1 MCEKVK
7 IELTRDQLT
16 VIIRALNL
24 MAQQHFELAVECND
38 EDVSE
43 RNFKAQEEYE
53 KLKSEMGC
61 ITINVV
67 GKCERNVW
75 NGSVSPQ
82 IIIED
87 YEIVGEQK
95 YYF

>member
-16 VIIRALNL
+16 VIMRALNL

-43 RNFKAQEEYE
+43 RNFKIQEEYDAIFALIRE
-53 KLKSEMGC
+53 Q
-61 ITINVV
+61 V
-67 GKCERNVW
+67 KC
-75 NGSVSPQ
+75 
-82 IIIED
+82 
-87 YEIVGEQK
+87 K
-95 YYF
+95 

>member
-43 RNFKAQEEYE
+43 RNFKIQEEYDAIFALIRE
-53 KLKSEMGC
+53 Q
-61 ITINVV
+61 V
-67 GKCERNVW
+67 KC
-75 NGSVSPQ
+75 
-82 IIIED
+82 
-87 YEIVGEQK
+87 K
-95 YYF
+95 

>member
-24 MAQQHFELAVECND
+24 MAQQHFEFAVECND

-43 RNFKAQEEYE
+43 RNFKIQEEYDAIFALIR
-53 KLKSEMGC
+53 KQ
-61 ITINVV
+61 V
-67 GKCERNVW
+67 KCN
-75 NGSVSPQ
+75 
-82 IIIED
+82 
-87 YEIVGEQK
+87 
-95 YYF
+95 

>member
-16 VIIRALNL
+16 VIMRALNL

-43 RNFKAQEEYE
+43 RNFKAQEEYDAIFALIR
-53 KLKSEMGC
+53 KQVRG
-61 ITINVV
+61 
-67 GKCERNVW
+67 
-75 NGSVSPQ
+75 
-82 IIIED
+82 
-87 YEIVGEQK
+87 Y
-95 YYF
+95 